1 MKSAMRSWVHSFK
14 IVEIGGNLILLKKLT
29 IEDVAVLRE
38 PLVSGRQSPN
48 ALAGALVLSIF
59 LQALLFALEYFM
71 VGNATAYPYKDEI
84 LKVHFWITAGL
95 MVLSLIYAIPAVYK
109 RSGKIQ
115 YLVSILVSQN
125 VFSVSFF
132 IIALFLIALEGEG
145 MSFIPQSL
153 LNFTYILLLLGLLV
167 FIATSVRFY
176 ILLRNGHYRK
186 GSKKDKLRGR
196 FETKSYIPAAVLGGM
211 GLVFVI
217 QYIARTSAIIDVD
230 IMIVIVIGILLFF
243 VMLFVLPEQLVILY
257 CKYRFKSFNFDKRGY
272 LKSEDSARGKKIG

>member
-1 MKSAMRSWVHSFK
+1 MST
-14 IVEIGGNLILLKKLT
+14 KLT
-29 IEDVAVLRE
+29 VEDFEVLRG
-38 PLVSGRQSPN
+38 PLESGRQSPS

-71 VGNATAYPYKDEI
+71 AGNATAYPYKDEI

-115 YLVSILVSQN
+115 YLVTILVAQN
-125 VFSVSFF
+125 LFSVSLF
-132 IIALFLIALEGEG
+132 ISALFLIALEGEG
-145 MSFIPQSL
+145 MSFTPESL
-153 LNFTYILLLLGLLV
+153 LNFTYILLLIGLLV

-186 GSKKDKLRGR
+186 GSKKDELRGR
-196 FETKSYIPAAVLGGM
+196 FETKSYIPAAVLGGI

-217 QYIARTSAIIDVD
+217 QYIARTSVNTD
-230 IMIVIVIGILLFF
+230 INGMVVIVLGVLLFF
-243 VMLFVLPEQLVILY
+243 VMLFILPEQLVILY
-257 CKYRFKSFNFDKRGY
+257 CKFRFKSFNFNERGRLY
-272 LKSEDSARGKKIG
+272 NEK